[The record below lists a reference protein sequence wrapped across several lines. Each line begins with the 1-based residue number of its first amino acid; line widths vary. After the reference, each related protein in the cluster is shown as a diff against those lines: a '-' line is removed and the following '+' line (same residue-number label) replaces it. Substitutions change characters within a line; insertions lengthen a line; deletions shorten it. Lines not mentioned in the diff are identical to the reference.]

1 MCDEGGLCPFPFF
14 VYHQAKSIKDAFNYV
29 EIVGWGFGWLNNQS
43 SFWPGNLCDA
53 DYPIFEILIK

>member
-29 EIVGWGFGWLNNQS
+29 EIVG
-43 SFWPGNLCDA
+43 
-53 DYPIFEILIK
+53 